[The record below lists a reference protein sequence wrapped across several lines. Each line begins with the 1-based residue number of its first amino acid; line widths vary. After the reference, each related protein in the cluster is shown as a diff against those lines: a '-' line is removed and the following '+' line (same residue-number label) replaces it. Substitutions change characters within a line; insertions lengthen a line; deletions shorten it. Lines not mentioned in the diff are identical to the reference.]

1 MLASDQSTHAVVNFG
16 DLQTSLASGGAG
28 HTPQRAEAEDH
39 DCSQVGHWM
48 RGGLA
53 FSLEPI
59 LVMERDGFD
68 EAAGADDSTVGK
80 IADPMEQLVDKPR
93 IFVWFPRTA
102 S

>member
-1 MLASDQSTHAVVNFG
+1 VVNFG

-39 DCSQVGHWM
+39 EFFQVGHWM
-48 RGGLA
+48 RVGLA

-68 EAAGADDSTVGK
+68 EAAGADDCAVGEV
-80 IADPMEQLVDKPR
+80 ADPMEQLVDKSG
-93 IFVWFPRTA
+93 VLV
-102 S
+102 

>member
-1 MLASDQSTHAVVNFG
+1 MVNFG

-39 DCSQVGHWM
+39 EFFQVGHRM

-68 EAAGADDSTVGK
+68 EAAGADDSTVGEV
-80 IADPMEQLVDKPR
+80 ADPMEQLVDKSG
-93 IFVWFPRTA
+93 VLV
-102 S
+102 

>member
-1 MLASDQSTHAVVNFG
+1 
-16 DLQTSLASGGAG
+16 
-28 HTPQRAEAEDH
+28 
-39 DCSQVGHWM
+39 M
-48 RGGLA
+48 RVGLA

-68 EAAGADDSTVGK
+68 EAAGADDSTVGE